1 MFKGLRGESD
11 EHVCRYGDGYGE
23 QTVKVCDIV
32 IEQRSSE
39 P

>member
-1 MFKGLRGESD
+1 MSMFIDKGMGM
-11 EHVCRYGDGYGE
+11 G